1 MYNVHCTLSPP
12 LMLVIYLHG
21 SLQLN
26 WTIDSNVQKVCN
38 LVHTSYSNSSAF
50 SVLMS
55 YDQYELQQ
63 NKKHPVPLNW
73 GTTDKDVYTHLYNT
87 LDLPRVSLR

>member
-1 MYNVHCTLSPP
+1 
-12 LMLVIYLHG
+12 
-21 SLQLN
+21 
-26 WTIDSNVQKVCN
+26 
-38 LVHTSYSNSSAF
+38 
-50 SVLMS
+50 MS

-73 GTTDKDVYTHLYNT
+73 GTTDNDVYTHLYNT